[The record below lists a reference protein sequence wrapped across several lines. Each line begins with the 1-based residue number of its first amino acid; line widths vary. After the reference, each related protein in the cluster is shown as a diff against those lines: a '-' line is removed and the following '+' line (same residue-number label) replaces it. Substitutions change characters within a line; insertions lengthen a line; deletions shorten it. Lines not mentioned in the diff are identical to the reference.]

1 MRSCGRFFA
10 PAIAPALAGV
20 PSSASELEGEP
31 VADTVSAMSEAVR
44 RHYELYPYPHYPLL
58 ASVRRCDT
66 YASNLAALWSRFNGE
81 WPRQDAARILI
92 AGCGSFAPYPF
103 ALSNPGTPITALDL
117 SARSLGRARLHCLL
131 HGVLGVQF
139 RTGDLC
145 DPGMLRGDFGLIDAY
160 GVLHHLED
168 PLAGLRALAARLVP
182 GGILRV
188 MVYSSYARREEESIR
203 RALRML
209 KLRDPAAVRALIGR
223 SAPES
228 RLRRFSDASEEI
240 SQQSG
245 LADALLHPLVRTY
258 RIDPFMELVRN
269 CSLQPLLF
277 AHPGA
282 LPDLDQEVVRIRRME
297 QGRRS
302 PGNFI
307 IYLGRKTQGRA
318 ADDDDSLLLLNPCLA
333 GVVGR
338 FRFGTTDCAARL
350 GHDNPPLDA
359 AARRFLG
366 RFRRPLPA
374 GELTACDRK
383 LAALYCEALFL
394 LRLRN
399 NPAAPV

>member
-1 MRSCGRFFA
+1 
-10 PAIAPALAGV
+10 
-20 PSSASELEGEP
+20 
-31 VADTVSAMSEAVR
+31 MSESVR

-81 WPRQDAARILI
+81 LPGQDPRILI

-103 ALSNPGTPITALDL
+103 ALANPATSITALDL
-117 SARSLGRARLHCLL
+117 SARSLRRARLHCLL
-131 HGVLGVQF
+131 HGVRGVEF
-139 RTGDLC
+139 RAGDLR
-145 DPGMLRGDFGLIDAY
+145 DPLALQGDFGMIDAY

-203 RALRML
+203 RALRLL
-209 KLRDPAAVRALIGR
+209 KVRDPETVRSLIAR

-228 RLRRFSDASEEI
+228 RLRRFSDASDEV
-240 SQQSG
+240 SQRSG

-258 RIDPFMELVRN
+258 RIDSFMELVRS

-277 AHPGA
+277 AHREA
-282 LPDLDQEVVRIRRME
+282 LPDIDQEIMRIRRME

-307 IYLGRKTQGRA
+307 IYLGRDTRGRA
-318 ADDDDSLLLLNPCLA
+318 PDDDDSRLLMNPCLCGA
-333 GVVGR
+333 IGG
-338 FRFGTTDCAARL
+338 FRFGSIDCPPRL

-366 RFRRPLPA
+366 RFRRPVRA
-374 GELTACDRK
+374 GSLTAEERR
-383 LAALYCEALFL
+383 AASLYCDALFL
-394 LRLRN
+394 LRLR
-399 NPAAPV
+399 PGAPVPA